1 MGAGVPSQL
10 NFYYIQNVTKHGQSF
25 QRKSWNLSIFSDQI
39 TVPVTKSFVSYI
51 KKQPLIFEVFGH
63 YQQHPLHRISTQ
75 DGSAAPVTIPPSPSQ
90 QQQPQSS
97 STESSAFSSG
107 GSGGGGGVPAPPFV
121 PEQVG

>member
-1 MGAGVPSQL
+1 M
-10 NFYYIQNVTKHGQSF
+10 
-25 QRKSWNLSIFSDQI
+25 
-39 TVPVTKSFVSYI
+39 PVTKSFVSYI

-75 DGSAAPVTIPPSPSQ
+75 DGSAAAGAAAAVTIPSSSS

-97 STESSAFSSG
+97 SAESSAFSSG

-121 PEQVG
+121 PDQVRE

>member
-1 MGAGVPSQL
+1 M
-10 NFYYIQNVTKHGQSF
+10 
-25 QRKSWNLSIFSDQI
+25 
-39 TVPVTKSFVSYI
+39 PVTKSFVSYI

-75 DGSAAPVTIPPSPSQ
+75 DGSAAAAAAGPLTIPSFSTQQ

-107 GSGGGGGVPAPPFV
+107 GSGGGGGGVPAPPFV
-121 PEQVG
+121 PDQVGKLKTMRAQSV

>member
-1 MGAGVPSQL
+1 M
-10 NFYYIQNVTKHGQSF
+10 
-25 QRKSWNLSIFSDQI
+25 
-39 TVPVTKSFVSYI
+39 PVTKSFVSYI

-75 DGSAAPVTIPPSPSQ
+75 DGSAAGPAVAVTIPSYSS

-97 STESSAFSSG
+97 SAESSAFSSG

-121 PEQVG
+121 PDQVRE

>member
-1 MGAGVPSQL
+1 M
-10 NFYYIQNVTKHGQSF
+10 
-25 QRKSWNLSIFSDQI
+25 
-39 TVPVTKSFVSYI
+39 PVTKSFVSYI

-75 DGSAAPVTIPPSPSQ
+75 DGSAAAGAAAAVTIPSSSS

-97 STESSAFSSG
+97 SAESSAFSSG

-121 PEQVG
+121 PDQVCE